1 MSHSRIRK
9 FLLSL
14 FFNSSDLCSE
24 SIIFFVVFIIDN
36 NNNENN
42 DDNDSIILVEL
53 CRRLESDPT
62 LGEITHVIVDE
73 VHERSEESDFLLM
86 ILRDTLPKVNN

>member
-1 MSHSRIRK
+1 MSHSTIRK

-14 FFNSSDLCSE
+14 FFNISDLCSE

-42 DDNDSIILVEL
+42 DDNDSIILLNCAE
-53 CRRLESDPT
+53 D
-62 LGEITHVIVDE
+62 
-73 VHERSEESDFLLM
+73 
-86 ILRDTLPKVNN
+86 